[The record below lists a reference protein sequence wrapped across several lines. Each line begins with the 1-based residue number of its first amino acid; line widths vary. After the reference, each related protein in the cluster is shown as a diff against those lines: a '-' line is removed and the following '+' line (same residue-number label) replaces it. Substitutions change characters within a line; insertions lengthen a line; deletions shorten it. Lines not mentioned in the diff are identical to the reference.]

1 MTVQIQSFHQINQM
15 KIIHIN
21 KNIIQYNSKH
31 GTDFP
36 ACRVEEGK
44 SIVYCMEVDIK
55 GPSKMVYRPNDPRP
69 CGAKLWIET
78 DAEVEMLD
86 PRPYY
91 EFKQM
96 TCSVDKDL
104 T

>member
-1 MTVQIQSFHQINQM
+1 MTN

-21 KNIIQYNSKH
+21 KNIIQYNNKH

-36 ACRVEEGK
+36 ACRVERGK
-44 SIVYCMEVDIK
+44 DVVYCMEVYIK

-78 DAEVEMLD
+78 DSDVELIGKTMQ
-86 PRPYY
+86 YS
-91 EFKQM
+91 EFREA
-96 TCSVDKDL
+96 TCSIDKVL
-104 T
+104 E